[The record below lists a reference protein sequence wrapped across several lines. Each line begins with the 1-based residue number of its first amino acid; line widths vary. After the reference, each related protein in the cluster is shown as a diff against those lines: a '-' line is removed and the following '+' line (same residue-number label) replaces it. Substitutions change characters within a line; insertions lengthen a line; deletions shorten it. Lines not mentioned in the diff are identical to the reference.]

1 MEKATNQQIIQSFA
15 AGISLLEL
23 IIQQQKPL
31 NVHEIQALSN
41 MKTSNLYKYLNT
53 LTAKGLLEKND
64 THYTVGATL
73 FHWNSLL
80 AAKSQSLLERVSQ
93 KLEMISTQT
102 GLTALIAVPTV
113 KGPLVTTIFSAHY
126 GVNIGAQIG
135 QYLPEKSSSSLIQQ
149 AFEAPLVMKEPF
161 VHASEPLVSHISSCS
176 MPIREHEQLVGML
189 TLVGFDPLIPKKS
202 TDEKIQ
208 FCQQL
213 LQSLAAKA

>member
-1 MEKATNQQIIQSFA
+1 MEKASNQQIIQSFA
-15 AGISLLEL
+15 TGISLLEL

-64 THYTVGATL
+64 THYTVGSTL

-80 AAKSQSLLERVSQ
+80 TAQAQPLLERVSQ

-102 GLTALIAVPTV
+102 GLTALIAVPTAN
-113 KGPLVTTIFSAHY
+113 GPLVTTIFSAHY

-135 QYLPEKSSSSLIQQ
+135 QYLPEKSSSSLAQQ
-149 AFEAPLVMKEPF
+149 KESF
-161 VHASEPLVSHISSCS
+161 VHAKEPLIAHISSCS
-176 MPIREHEQLVGML
+176 MPIHENEQLVGML
-189 TLVGFDPLIPKKS
+189 TLVGFDPAVPKVA
-202 TDEKIQ
+202 TDEKIR
-208 FCQQL
+208 FCQHF
-213 LQSLAAKA
+213 LAAICATAHNDFSN